1 VLPIDE
7 GLDDRF
13 EERFDDLVDQ
23 PAGAETTSVL
33 PITSRG
39 GVVALLRERP
49 ALALGLAALAAVLV
63 AVVLLAALM
72 PGARSPEAAP
82 ALPATGEP
90 LHTHLQ
96 QLLESVS
103 R

>member
-1 VLPIDE
+1 MGE
-7 GLDDRF
+7 GLDDPF

-23 PAGAETTSVL
+23 PSGAQATSVL
-33 PITSRG
+33 PIMSRG
-39 GVVALLRERP
+39 GAVALLRERP

-72 PGARSPEAAP
+72 PGAPSPEPAP
-82 ALPATGEP
+82 ALPTTGEP

-96 QLLESVS
+96 RLLESVS